1 MQRIILNILFR
12 LSPKNNIMRMA
23 CECRKFQT
31 PGRVTES
38 DQAGFDRLCKLRY
51 KAKPDQRISI
61 KLVLYFA
68 DSIFGEQYLNSW
80 IKVLH
85 DLKPMLVY
93 IPFVLF
99 LIKRICKY
107 TSDEKKTLQQTLEY
121 LFR

>member
-80 IKVLH
+80 ISFARSEANVGVH
-85 DLKPMLVY
+85 SFC
-93 IPFVLF
+93 FVF
-99 LIKRICKY
+99 N
-107 TSDEKKTLQQTLEY
+107 KKNM
-121 LFR
+121 